1 MSSNKL
7 YEIIARVMNVPI
19 SEINDESN
27 PESIEAWDSFSGY
40 ILLDEIETEFDVKFT
55 LEDVIKIKNVM
66 DFKRLLRNHGVSF
79 D

>member
-1 MSSNKL
+1 MNSNKL

-27 PESIEAWDSFSGY
+27 PESIEAWDSFNGY